1 MGSQESRQR
10 WGRGSQ
16 PEGGWLVSSLLGA
29 WWAVKQRGE
38 EMIWFLRAS
47 RAELDLRLRP
57 ELGTA
62 SNYQENY
69 SPKE

>member
-1 MGSQESRQR
+1 M
-10 WGRGSQ
+10 
-16 PEGGWLVSSLLGA
+16 LLGA
-29 WWAVKQRGE
+29 WWAVEQRGE

-47 RAELDLRLRP
+47 RAELDLRLRL

-62 SNYQENY
+62 FNYQENY